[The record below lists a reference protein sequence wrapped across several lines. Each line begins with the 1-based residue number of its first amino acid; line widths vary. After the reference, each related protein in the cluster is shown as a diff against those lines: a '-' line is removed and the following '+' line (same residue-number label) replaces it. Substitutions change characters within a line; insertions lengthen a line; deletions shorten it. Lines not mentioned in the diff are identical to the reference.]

1 MRMKISLRK
10 QGNNYENQPMEK
22 RFCEKYKKNKI
33 ITYENVLNINNLV
46 REFHTKILQLIEFE
60 NFIIIR
66 IEYNSQISDN
76 IFCINYENKIIWNI
90 SEIIKR
96 NDEAYTGLNKI
107 SDNIIEVFLF
117 IGICCRID
125 VVKRKIKRKQKMRI
139 NYKIR
144 VMILKDY

>member
-1 MRMKISLRK
+1 MKIS
-10 QGNNYENQPMEK
+10 QWK
-22 RFCEKYKKNKI
+22 RDFVKSMKKNKI

-107 SDNIIEVFLF
+107 LDNIIEVFLF
-117 IGICCRID
+117 IGICYRID
-125 VVKRKIKRKQKMRI
+125 VVERKILEKRIVK
-139 NYKIR
+139 
-144 VMILKDY
+144 

>member
-1 MRMKISLRK
+1 
-10 QGNNYENQPMEK
+10 MEK
-22 RFCEKYKKNKI
+22 RFCERYEKNKI

-117 IGICCRID
+117 IGICYRID
-125 VVKRKIKRKQKMRI
+125 IVERKILEKRIVK
-139 NYKIR
+139 
-144 VMILKDY
+144 

>member
-1 MRMKISLRK
+1 MKIS
-10 QGNNYENQPMEK
+10 QWK
-22 RFCEKYKKNKI
+22 RDFVKVMKKNKI

-76 IFCINYENKIIWNI
+76 IFCMNYENKIIWNI

-117 IGICCRID
+117 IGICYRID
-125 VVKRKIKRKQKMRI
+125 VVERKILEKRIVK
-139 NYKIR
+139 
-144 VMILKDY
+144 

>member
-1 MRMKISLRK
+1 MKISQWK
-10 QGNNYENQPMEK
+10 TAFVKGM
-22 RFCEKYKKNKI
+22 KKNKI

-117 IGICCRID
+117 IGICYRID
-125 VVKRKIKRKQKMRI
+125 VVERKILEKRIVK
-139 NYKIR
+139 
-144 VMILKDY
+144 

>member
-1 MRMKISLRK
+1 MRMKINLRK

-22 RFCEKYKKNKI
+22 RFCERYEKNKI

-117 IGICCRID
+117 IGICYRID
-125 VVKRKIKRKQKMRI
+125 VVERKILEKRIVK
-139 NYKIR
+139 
-144 VMILKDY
+144 

>member
-1 MRMKISLRK
+1 MKIS
-10 QGNNYENQPMEK
+10 QWK
-22 RFCEKYKKNKI
+22 RDFVKSMKKNKI

-60 NFIIIR
+60 NFIITR

-117 IGICCRID
+117 IGICYRID
-125 VVKRKIKRKQKMRI
+125 VVERKILEKRIVK
-139 NYKIR
+139 
-144 VMILKDY
+144 

>member
-1 MRMKISLRK
+1 MKIS
-10 QGNNYENQPMEK
+10 QWK
-22 RFCEKYKKNKI
+22 RDFVKGMKKNKI

-76 IFCINYENKIIWNI
+76 VFCISYENDIIWNI

-96 NDEAYTGLNKI
+96 EQEAYTGVDKI
-107 SDNIIEVFLF
+107 SENIIEVSLF
-117 IGICCRID
+117 TG
-125 VVKRKIKRKQKMRI
+125 I
-139 NYKIR
+139 NYKID
-144 VMILKDY
+144 VMERKILEKRIVK